1 MALFAGLVR
10 EQLTALLTTL
20 RADVSARSLDFDRLP
35 PWVRSARIRFGWINS
50 SVVAVL
56 EESPSGAD
64 QYRMRGAVD
73 SDVVILLDTKNFEP
87 SGASLEAGSNPGP
100 LSLMGGYPDPHGS
113 RMVLTTAQHAFFD
126 CGHAGYHGPRILW
139 DLFFEL
145 APETATFGP
154 VEVRFIPF
162 GIYLHEQDLT
172 SIPYLWERLGPHILE
187 HFAVLHDSP
196 VGDYYARLNTRTT
209 ALTRSAGPLA
219 LAKESGVI
227 VLGSYSPPDLLT
239 ELTQVRDSL
248 RVKGYDAQLI
258 KDLPELAMMSNE
270 EKVRLWT
277 IASRYCVMVDR
288 SASGHIAEFMIL
300 KEQRSILALLRRLG
314 SGSTFMIG
322 DAALVDANYIRILEF
337 ENSPIEVLNEAIDWA
352 EGVARIRSEAYDKAY
367 PWRGSS

>member
-10 EQLTALLTTL
+10 DQLVALLTTL
-20 RADVSARSLDFDRLP
+20 RADVGVRSLKFDRLP

-56 EESPSGAD
+56 EESPSGVD

-73 SDVVILLDTKNFEP
+73 TDVVVLLDTKNFEP
-87 SGASLEAGSNPGP
+87 SGASLQAGADPGP
-100 LSLMGGYPDPHGS
+100 TSLMGQYPDPRGS
-113 RMVLTTAQHAFFD
+113 RMMLSAAQPAFFD
-126 CGHAGYHGPRILW
+126 CGFAGYHGPRMLW

-145 APETATFGP
+145 ASEAATFGP

-172 SIPYLWERLGPHILE
+172 SIPHLWERLGPYILE
-187 HFAVLHDSP
+187 HLTALHDSP

-227 VLGSYSPPDLLT
+227 VLGGYSPPDLLA
-239 ELTQVRDSL
+239 ELMHVRDSL

-258 KDLPELAMMSNE
+258 QDLPELAMMSNE

-277 IASRYCVMVDR
+277 MASRYCVMVDR
-288 SASGHIAEFMIL
+288 SASGHVAEFMIL
-300 KEQRSILALLRRLG
+300 KEQRSILAFLRPLG

-322 DAALVDANYIRILEF
+322 DAALVDINYIRIFEF
-337 ENSPIEVLNEAIDWA
+337 ESSPIEVLDEAIDWA
-352 EGVARIRSEAYDKAY
+352 ESLARVRSETYNKAY
-367 PWRGSS
+367 PWRTNS